1 MRPGHSVWPKIRLT
15 ESETDLITI
24 LRCFLSFKTVLT
36 SRNIIVFK
44 IFFSG
49 KKTAIWVVHA
59 LWYLVPLA
67 DRYLPFCPIL
77 SRSTGFQM
85 HYLNYLIF
93 SFWTIISYYLIRWK
107 IEISYYFTYFIP
119 TLSIC
124 CIGPGIIYNYFVY
137 YDTIIALILYLYLSF
152 NYFFWKVL
160 LILYQCLFLNLFYSL
175 TKNDVMRMKD
185 IQQLKIRNL
194 WQQGNFYSWFHGL
207 VYPKE

>member
-1 MRPGHSVWPKIRLT
+1 M
-15 ESETDLITI
+15 
-24 LRCFLSFKTVLT
+24 
-36 SRNIIVFK
+36 
-44 IFFSG
+44 
-49 KKTAIWVVHA
+49 HA

-107 IEISYYFTYFIP
+107 IETSYYFTYCIS

-137 YDTIIALILYLYLSF
+137 YDTIIAPILYLYLSF

-160 LILYQCLFLNLFYSL
+160 VILYQYLFLNLFYSL
-175 TKNDVMRMKD
+175 TRNDVMRMKD

-194 WQQGNFYSWFHGL
+194 WQQEIVLLLIPWLGL
-207 VYPKE
+207 PQRIVQVVFLPTVCWSRFQAGQTCEILDDE